1 MRAIGEMLYKD
12 PSQHIFI
19 AFISRYLGDKTGYF
33 AGWTYWGGLIFMVM
47 TKLQA
52 VASYV
57 QYWFPHLPAWI
68 IQVTLLV
75 VLTSVNLIA
84 VRLFGEAEFWFAMI
98 KIVAILAMIVTGI
111 IMVFSSFKTPTGH
124 VAISN
129 ITNNFSMF
137 PKGFTSFLTALPMV
151 FYAFTGMEFVGITTA
166 ETKNPHKVL
175 PKAINSTIIRIVIF
189 YIGAL
194 LAIMAVYPW
203 QNINTSQSPFV
214 QVFSMIGIKFAASLI
229 NFGVLTAAASSINSF
244 IYSAGRHLYQLST
257 ESDTHIMNQFQ
268 NISSRKVPARCIL
281 FSAAL
286 MLIAPLV
293 SLFSS
298 ITTLFQL
305 ISSTTS
311 DLYLIV
317 YALTVLAH
325 YKYRKS
331 ADFDPDGFIAPFYK
345 VVDPLLI
352 VFFAIIYG
360 CLFINGSAIS
370 ATLGI
375 LWCVGFGFA
384 SSREKSTQE
393 LPSDVSGR

>member
-1 MRAIGEMLYKD
+1 
-12 PSQHIFI
+12 
-19 AFISRYLGDKTGYF
+19 
-33 AGWTYWGGLIFMVM
+33 
-47 TKLQA
+47 
-52 VASYV
+52 
-57 QYWFPHLPAWI
+57 
-68 IQVTLLV
+68 
-75 VLTSVNLIA
+75 
-84 VRLFGEAEFWFAMI
+84 
-98 KIVAILAMIVTGI
+98 
-111 IMVFSSFKTPTGH
+111 
-124 VAISN
+124 
-129 ITNNFSMF
+129 
-137 PKGFTSFLTALPMV
+137 
-151 FYAFTGMEFVGITTA
+151 
-166 ETKNPHKVL
+166 
-175 PKAINSTIIRIVIF
+175 
-189 YIGAL
+189 
-194 LAIMAVYPW
+194 
-203 QNINTSQSPFV
+203 
-214 QVFSMIGIKFAASLI
+214 
-229 NFGVLTAAASSINSF
+229 
-244 IYSAGRHLYQLST
+244 
-257 ESDTHIMNQFQ
+257 
-268 NISSRKVPARCIL
+268 
-281 FSAAL
+281 